1 MAIGKNIK
9 GITIEFMGDT
19 TKLGKAIT
27 ETDKKTRN
35 LDNQLRAVNK
45 SLKFNPKNTELLA
58 QKQQLLGQKVNE
70 TKNKLA
76 ALREAQAKL
85 DDDPAVDKTS
95 QDYMELR
102 REIIETESKLK
113 HFEQQL
119 KEMNNI
125 KFEQLGKSVQ
135 NVGKKMKT
143 VGDSMTKYV
152 TAPIAAGAAGAL
164 KSFQEV
170 DAGLDIVTQKTGATG
185 AELAGMHD
193 TVKTLAQEVPADF
206 ETIGTAVGEVS
217 TRFGLT
223 GSALED
229 LSEKFLQFAQINGVD
244 VNTAIDT
251 TQKALSAF
259 GLSAEDAGPLLDTLN
274 KVGQDTGASMDAL
287 LQGLVQN
294 GTAFQEL
301 GLNAHQSA
309 VLMGQ
314 LETSGANSET
324 VMQGLRKALRNA
336 AKEGIPFDQ
345 ALSDLQNTILNGT
358 DGMDGLTAAYELFG
372 KSGDQI
378 YGAIKNGTLD
388 FNALGEAAADAGGSV
403 ENTFNETLDP
413 ADKFAMALSGLK
425 VTGYEVGAVLLDT
438 LAPAIEKF
446 GNFVKDL
453 AEKWKALSPE
463 TQKFILKMAG
473 LLAVIGPVLSML
485 GSMTIGLGGLITI
498 LPKLIGGFSGVMG
511 AFSKLASVLLTNP
524 WALVAMAAIA
534 AIVLIVKNW
543 DRIKEFFSKLWE
555 KVKEIFSAAWAKIK
569 EGAVAFFEA
578 YKQFLI
584 TYLTAW
590 KTIIT
595 AALNA
600 IKTVFTSVWNG
611 IKKAITLVLTG
622 IKVVITTYLNIW
634 KKIISTAFLAIKKI
648 AQLYWG
654 YIKTV
659 IINPIRKVKEWLSNA
674 WTAIRDRA
682 RDGFQ
687 KIKDAI
693 VGPIEKARDLI
704 KGIIDKI
711 KSFFQFDFQLP
722 HIKLPHFEISPS
734 GWSLGDLLEGVI
746 PSLGIDWYAKGAIFK
761 RPQIAGLGDVRGGE
775 AALPLD
781 PFWKKMDRIVE
792 AVESGGG
799 DDITINVYA
808 PEGADVKQIA
818 AEVERRLARA
828 QKMKESVWT

>member
-1 MAIGKNIK
+1 
-9 GITIEFMGDT
+9 
-19 TKLGKAIT
+19 
-27 ETDKKTRN
+27 
-35 LDNQLRAVNK
+35 
-45 SLKFNPKNTELLA
+45 
-58 QKQQLLGQKVNE
+58 
-70 TKNKLA
+70 
-76 ALREAQAKL
+76 
-85 DDDPAVDKTS
+85 
-95 QDYMELR
+95 
-102 REIIETESKLK
+102 
-113 HFEQQL
+113 
-119 KEMNNI
+119 
-125 KFEQLGKSVQ
+125 
-135 NVGKKMKT
+135 
-143 VGDSMTKYV
+143 MTKYV
-152 TAPIAAGAAGAL
+152 TGPIVAAGAGAL
-164 KSFQEV
+164 KSFKEV

-185 AELAGMHD
+185 SELEGMHD
-193 TVKTLAQEVPADF
+193 IVKTLSQEIPADF
-206 ETIGTAVGEVS
+206 ESIGTAVGEVS

-223 GSALED
+223 GSSLED
-229 LSEKFLQFAQINGVD
+229 LSAKFLQFANINGVD
-244 VNTAIDT
+244 VNQAIDT

-274 KVGQDTGASMDAL
+274 KVGQDTGASMESL
-287 LQGLVQN
+287 LEGLVQN

-301 GLNAHQSA
+301 GLNAQQSA
-309 VLMGQ
+309 ILMGQ

-324 VMQGLRKALRNA
+324 VMQGLRKALKNA
-336 AKEGIPFDQ
+336 AQEGIPFDQ

-358 DGMDGLTAAYELFG
+358 DGMDGLTAAYDLFG

-378 YGAIKNGTLD
+378 YGAIKNGTID
-388 FNALGEAAADAGGSV
+388 FTKLGEAAEDASGSV

-453 AEKWKALSPE
+453 SEKWKALSPE
-463 TQKFILKMAG
+463 TQTFIMKMAG
-473 LLAVIGPVLSML
+473 LLAIIGPVLSML
-485 GSMTIGLGGLITI
+485 GSMTIGLGGLITVF
-498 LPKLIGGFSGVMG
+498 PKLVGGFTSVMG

-543 DRIKEFFSKLWE
+543 DKIKEFFANLWE
-555 KVKEIFSAAWAKIK
+555 KVKEIFSAAWEKIK

-595 AALNA
+595 TVLSA
-600 IKTVFTSVWNG
+600 IKTVFTTVWNG

-648 AQLYWG
+648 AQLYWN

-659 IINPIRKVKEWLSNA
+659 IINPIKKVKEWLSAA
-674 WTAIRDRA
+674 WSAIRDRA
-682 RDGFQ
+682 KNGFQ
-687 KIKDAI
+687 KIRDAI

-711 KSFFQFDFQLP
+711 KSFFHFDFQLP
-722 HIKLPHFEISPS
+722 HIKLPHFEISPR
-734 GWSLGDLLEGVI
+734 GWSLGDLLDGVI
-746 PSLGIDWYAKGAIFK
+746 PSLGIDWYAKGGIFK
-761 RPQIAGLGDVRGGE
+761 SPSVIGVGERG
-775 AALPLD
+775 P
-781 PFWKKMDRIVE
+781 E
-792 AVESGGG
+792 AVLPIEKLETMMASMADSIVNGMTMSFAMQSAGQTG
-799 DDITINVYA
+799 EITIPIYLYPNG
-808 PEGADVKQIA
+808 PKMGEETVKMYDKYKRI
-818 AEVERRLARA
+818 LG
-828 QKMKESVWT
+828 